1 MELVFDADSA
11 WVQWTPKQVDD
22 TIALAK
28 ANFGEGKD
36 RVRRTVKAVY
46 ERKKKLRLEREQQ
59 IREAQESEL
68 ERVYKEEEARHGRN
82 ERWFGHAFH

>member
-1 MELVFDADSA
+1 M
-11 WVQWTPKQVDD
+11 
-22 TIALAK
+22 
-28 ANFGEGKD
+28 
-36 RVRRTVKAVY
+36 RRTVKAVY

-68 ERVYKEEEARHGRN
+68 ERVYKEEEAWHGRN